1 MNDFSHFRL
10 RLPVDLKEIIEKKAK
25 ENNRSINA
33 EILYILSN
41 HYKTFNN
48 VESPLPIHGID
59 YLKSTDELS
68 NIIKQLMTITENLIK
83 NKNNTDD

>member
-48 VESPLPIHGID
+48 VESQLPIHGKDNQIF
-59 YLKSTDELS
+59 SGELFKQ
-68 NIIKQLMTITENLIK
+68 IKQLNTITEKLKK

>member
-41 HYKTFNN
+41 HYKTFDN
-48 VESPLPIHGID
+48 VESQLPIHGID
-59 YLKSTDELS
+59 YPISLDELFKL
-68 NIIKQLMTITENLIK
+68 IKQLNIITEKLKN

>member
-59 YLKSTDELS
+59 YLISADELS
-68 NIIKQLMTITENLIK
+68 NIIKKLITITEKLK
-83 NKNNTDD
+83 NNKNTDD

>member
-10 RLPVDLKEIIEKKAK
+10 RLPVALKEIIEKKAK

-59 YLKSTDELS
+59 YLKSADELS
-68 NIIKQLMTITENLIK
+68 NKIKEFITITEKLIK